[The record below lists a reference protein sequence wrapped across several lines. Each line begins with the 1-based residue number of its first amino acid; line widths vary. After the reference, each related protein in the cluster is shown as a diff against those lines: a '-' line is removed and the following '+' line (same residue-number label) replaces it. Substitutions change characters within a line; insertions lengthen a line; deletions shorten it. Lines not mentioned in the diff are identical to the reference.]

1 MEAVRQVEE
10 QCDGPVDASR
20 CSHHVSAR
28 DGGMAITPADRAVGH
43 MLLELCN
50 LGVIEEAE
58 VRRRL
63 QASGARSTC
72 LSTGF
77 MSVKKSRHF
86 VYEYDIYMFF
96 YFYFVYEY
104 EIYTKTTVSS
114 VKSPLTL
121 P

>member
-77 MSVKKSRHF
+77 YECKKNLDIL
-86 VYEYDIYMFF
+86 YECGIY
-96 YFYFVYEY
+96 
-104 EIYTKTTVSS
+104 IYIYIYI
-114 VKSPLTL
+114 
-121 P
+121 